1 MLIRARPFAQ
11 NEYYE
16 SIVASMQAV
25 QDGNFGGETLY
36 GTLQNGA
43 LSAGELADLVP
54 SDIQTKYL
62 AYIDEMVAGTF
73 MK

>member
-1 MLIRARPFAQ
+1 MIYAPGNQYTDAVL
-11 NEYYE
+11 
-16 SIVASMQAV
+16 QAV
-25 QDGNFGGETLY
+25 QNGIFGGETLY

-43 LSAGELADLVP
+43 LSASKLAELVP
-54 SDIQTKYL
+54 AEIQTKYL